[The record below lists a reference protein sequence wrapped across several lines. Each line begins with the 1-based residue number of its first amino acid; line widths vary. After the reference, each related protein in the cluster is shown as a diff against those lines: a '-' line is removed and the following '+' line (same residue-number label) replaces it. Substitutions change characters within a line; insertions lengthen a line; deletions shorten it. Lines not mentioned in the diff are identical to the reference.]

1 MAGLPD
7 YDAREIEERYQA
19 RWRERDA
26 FKTRA
31 VRDGEQAI
39 YIKASAP
46 FTSGNVHIGHVR
58 SYAIGDAYARFQRAR
73 GLPVLFAFGF
83 DAFGLPAELGAI
95 ANEESPSEW
104 VTRCAEHMTEQLG
117 RLGFSF
123 DWERTFMSS
132 DPVMYRWSQWLFS
145 TLLQEGLIYHGT
157 GTVDW
162 CDTCQTTLA
171 TIQVENGTCWRCHN
185 PVRLIQRPQW
195 YLKVSAYLQENDR
208 RIDELAKWDETSL
221 ASQRYVLGRVDGFEL
236 DAKTEDGR
244 ELTVFTPHAE
254 ALGELGAAAAFV
266 LLSPKHPETE
276 RWADRPGVREQLQEM
291 RLGGWER
298 GSRAAET
305 MALVDTGHVVRLD
318 GVERALPVAV
328 SPVVDERFGATAV
341 LGVPA
346 LDKTDAL
353 IAGRLGVETP
363 GATSQTALSR
373 ARDGSQTEDPTNPP
387 PHEPPDALSRA
398 RDGSQTEDPT
408 NPPPHEPPDAL
419 SRARDRTQT
428 EDPTNPPPHE
438 PAGANAGALSH
449 ARGGAPAVDHPQA
462 IPHPAVRYRADD
474 FSVSRQ
480 RAWGTP
486 IPIVYCKECG
496 TVPVPIQD
504 QPVLLP
510 RDLKPTGAGNPLAE
524 REDFVNTT
532 CPKCGGEARRET
544 DTLDCHFDALWLWVP
559 ACVPASERAR
569 PLEEI
574 FALADLK
581 AWLPAERLVAGSDSG
596 NFMFDQRIATK
607 ALRDI
612 GPLAFLQ
619 DGEPFAGALMH
630 EMVIREGRKM
640 SKHLGN
646 VVDPDEL
653 VAKFGADTV
662 RLAVL
667 WAARPQKS
675 LNWDDSAV
683 QYCSRFLHGL
693 WRYAHARFAM
703 APAENQAPDPAQTE
717 HLRRRLEKWCAT
729 GVVRI
734 TKELAELEMHKAVR
748 DVMRLLDRIK
758 DFEKKVLQRS
768 GTMGSEDLAAL
779 VDALAL
785 EASVLAP
792 FAPHIAAELLEA
804 SGRAKSQ
811 ADPPW
816 PEVQEPG
823 DEGSGGPAGHET
835 PRPPKAAISPST
847 DADRATGRVAV
858 AEGTAPSS
866 APDDAGRDAVGAV
879 EDGG

>member
-1 MAGLPD
+1 MAELPE
-7 YDAREIEERYQA
+7 YDARAIEERYQTK
-19 RWRERDA
+19 WRESEA
-26 FKTRA
+26 FRTRA
-31 VRDGEQAI
+31 VKEGEEAV

-73 GLPVLFAFGF
+73 GRPVLFAFGF

-95 ANEESPSEW
+95 ANGESPSEW
-104 VTRCAEHMTEQLG
+104 VTRCAEHMTAQLK

-123 DWERTFMSS
+123 GWERTFMSS

-145 TLLQEGLIYHGT
+145 TLLQAGLIYHGT

-171 TIQVENGTCWRCHN
+171 TIQVEQGTCWRCHN

-195 YLKVSAYLQENDR
+195 YLRVSAYLEENDR
-208 RIDELAKWDETSL
+208 RIDELQKWDETSL

-236 DAKTEDGR
+236 AAKTPDGR

-254 ALGELGAAAAFV
+254 AVSDRGAAAFV

-276 RWADRPGVREQLQEM
+276 RWADGAGVREQLEEM

-298 GSRAAET
+298 GSRAAES
-305 MALVDTGHVVRLD
+305 MALVDTGHTVRLE
-318 GVERALPVAV
+318 GEERELRVAV

-346 LDKTDAL
+346 LDRTDAM
-353 IAGRLGVETP
+353 IAQRLGIEV
-363 GATSQTALSR
+363 
-373 ARDGSQTEDPTNPP
+373 
-387 PHEPPDALSRA
+387 PDAGADSTA
-398 RDGSQTEDPT
+398 TDPSQPGTTPVAHGT
-408 NPPPHEPPDAL
+408 ASAGPAPDA
-419 SRARDRTQT
+419 T
-428 EDPTNPPPHE
+428 
-438 PAGANAGALSH
+438 PAIQ
-449 ARGGAPAVDHPQA
+449 GAPAKALSATPPPAATPAATASAPPKATSEDAPSHPHGGA
-462 IPHPAVRYRADD
+462 RPAVRYRAND
-474 FSVSRQ
+474 FSISRQ

-486 IPIVYCKECG
+486 IPIVYCEKCG
-496 TVPVPIQD
+496 TVGVPVEQ

-510 RDLKPTGAGNPLAE
+510 LDLKPTGAGNPLAE

-532 CPKCGGEARRET
+532 CPQCGGEARRET

-559 ACVPASERAR
+559 ACVPAQERER

-574 FALADLK
+574 FALEDLR
-581 AWLPAERLVAGSDSG
+581 AWLPSERLVAGSDSG
-596 NFMFDQRIATK
+596 NFMFDQRITTK

-612 GPLAFLQ
+612 GPLAFLG

-653 VAKFGADTV
+653 VAQFGADTV

-683 QYCSRFLHGL
+683 QYCNRFLRGL
-693 WRYAHARFAM
+693 WRYAHAHFAM
-703 APAENQAPDPAQTE
+703 EPAQGPELSPAHTE
-717 HLRRRLEKWCAT
+717 HLRRRLQKWCAT
-729 GVVRI
+729 GVEKI
-734 TKELAELEMHKAVR
+734 TEELAELEMHKAVR

-758 DFEKKVLQRS
+758 DFEKKVRQRT
-768 GTMGSEDLAAL
+768 GGALGREDLDAL
-779 VDALAL
+779 LDALAI
-785 EASVLAP
+785 EARVLAP
-792 FAPHIAAELLEA
+792 FAPHVAAELLRA
-804 SGRAKSQ
+804 SGRGGAEV
-811 ADPPW
+811 DPPW
-816 PEVQEPG
+816 PEVQEPAPSARV
-823 DEGSGGPAGHET
+823 DSAGHAP
-835 PRPPKAAISPST
+835 PRPPQAASSST
-847 DADRATGRVAV
+847 SADTARDAIGA
-858 AEGTAPSS
+858 AEGQ
-866 APDDAGRDAVGAV
+866 R
-879 EDGG
+879 